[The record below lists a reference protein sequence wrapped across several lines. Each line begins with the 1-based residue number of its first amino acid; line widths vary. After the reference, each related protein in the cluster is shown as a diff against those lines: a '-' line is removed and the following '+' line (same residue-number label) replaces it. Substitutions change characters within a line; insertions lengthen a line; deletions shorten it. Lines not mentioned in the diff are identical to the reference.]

1 MHSTPA
7 LEAVMDLG
15 GDDIDDEDEEEENAQ
30 GKKPEEEK
38 EPEPVATPE
47 AVEPETKRR
56 KDRIVKVEEKKT
68 VKLQRK
74 PVAIEKGHEPV
85 EMEVK
90 EGTAICMTPNFA
102 FFLCTLNDFIDLNY
116 CIVMVII
123 RSSCFFNS
131 KKLILF
137 FVNLLVF
144 LQLSNDLQN
153 IVRMHGIMN
162 LVGNNP
168 QSLAVLKN

>member
-1 MHSTPA
+1 
-7 LEAVMDLG
+7 MDLG
-15 GDDIDDEDEEEENAQ
+15 GDDNDDDDEEEENVQ

-38 EPEPVATPE
+38 ELEPVATPE

-90 EGTAICMTPNFA
+90 EGTAICMTPDFA
-102 FFLCTLNDFIDLNY
+102 FFLCALNDFSDMKY
-116 CIVMVII
+116 CIVMII
-123 RSSCFFNS
+123 ISSSRLGKVFSFNYI
-131 KKLILF
+131 KLILF

-153 IVRMHGIMN
+153 IVCMHSIMN

-168 QSLAVLKN
+168 QILKN